1 MAMISLPKDLKEF
14 LVLLNSHQVEYLLIG
29 GYAVGYH
36 GYPRATGDMDIWVG
50 VSAEN
55 ARKLVTV
62 LKEFGFDLP
71 EVDKDLFLQRN
82 KIVRMGNAPL
92 RIELLTSISGVEF
105 ESCYNQRISDI
116 LDDIPVNIIDL
127 QNLIANKRKSG
138 RFKDLDDVEKL
149 SQAKDSL

>member
-1 MAMISLPKDLKEF
+1 M
-14 LVLLNSHQVEYLLIG
+14 LNSHQVEYLLIG

-92 RIELLTSISGVEF
+92 RIELLTTISGVEF
-105 ESCYNQRISDI
+105 ESCYNQRIIDT

-149 SQAKDSL
+149 SQTKGSL